1 MNFIDTFYLDIIRFK
16 NDVLFKW
23 LLYIVIVVVWGFFR
37 EFSIG
42 VESYIVNV
50 LFFFSRGFILSFS
63 RVK

>member
-1 MNFIDTFYLDIIRFK
+1 MNFIDIFYLDIIYFK
-16 NDVLFKW
+16 NYVLFKW

-37 EFSIG
+37 EFLIG

>member
-1 MNFIDTFYLDIIRFK
+1 MDFIDIFYLDIIYFK

-23 LLYIVIVVVWGFFR
+23 LLYIVTVVVWGFFR

>member
-1 MNFIDTFYLDIIRFK
+1 MDFIDIFYLDIIYFK

>member
-1 MNFIDTFYLDIIRFK
+1 MNFIDIFYLDIIYFK
-16 NDVLFKW
+16 NYVLFKW

>member
-16 NDVLFKW
+16 NYVLFKW